1 MKRLRAFFILALFL
15 ASIST
20 SFISAVC
27 EEGQIDINSASTE
40 ELDKIVYIGPA
51 RAQEMIMLRPF
62 TSVDDMIRITG
73 IGENNIKS
81 IKSQGLA
88 CVAEEE
94 NNEEDEE
101 KNSSE
106 SNLEADV
113 NTNNTESNE
122 DSSVNSNIE
131 LESINLNPQ
140 AIKSSEN
147 SEVLGKR
154 NYAVYGLL
162 AFGVLVGLLFLI
174 KNFTKKNRHKNEFE

>member
-1 MKRLRAFFILALFL
+1 MTRLRMFLILALFL
-15 ASIST
+15 FST
-20 SFISAVC
+20 SLISAIC

-62 TSVDDMIRITG
+62 TSVDDMIRVTG

-81 IKSQGLA
+81 IRSQGLA
-88 CVAEEE
+88 CVEDEE
-94 NNEEDEE
+94 NIEEDEE

-122 DSSVNSNIE
+122 DSSLNSNIE

-154 NYAVYGLL
+154 NYAIYGLL
-162 AFGVLVGLLFLI
+162 AFGVLLCLLFLI
-174 KNFTKKNRHKNEFE
+174 KNLVKKRYKNELA